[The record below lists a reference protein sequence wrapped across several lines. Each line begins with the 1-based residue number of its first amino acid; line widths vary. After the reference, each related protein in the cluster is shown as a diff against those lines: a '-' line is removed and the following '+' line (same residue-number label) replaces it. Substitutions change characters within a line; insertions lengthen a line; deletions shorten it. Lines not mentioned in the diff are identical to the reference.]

1 MVVRPSTERKNKG
14 EALLVVPRV
23 NMATMAQTNT
33 ACCAAIDDYYYSVE
47 PQLKSGQVFG
57 IRIHVWTMAGE
68 EIKIHNDFFS
78 RVHQN
83 VDRFLYRFIDW
94 LTCLVY
100 HQFIRCLSSYYRSAG
115 WGIIW
120 LATNN
125 KQKLIRYKSGECRLL
140 YISLKWRL
148 KNRWTGEV
156 SDIR

>member
-23 NMATMAQTNT
+23 NMATMAPNKYCLLCRNRRLLLFGWAPT
-33 ACCAAIDDYYYSVE
+33 
-47 PQLKSGQVFG
+47 QVRSG

-140 YISLKWRL
+140 YISLKWKL